1 MNISG
6 KFLLGHDKPINDPI
20 NDPIKLN
27 ERELQIV
34 ELLREE
40 SGINPNFVEGMT

>member
-6 KFLLGHDKPINDPI
+6 KFLLGHDKPI